1 MKYKKFKIHKYKAIE
16 NVEIS
21 LRNNL
26 IPIIGIN
33 ESGKTSILYAILS
46 FDQDN
51 DDYFNGNHL
60 VAENRYEWDSK
71 NHEISAEIEFNNEG
85 EIESII
91 EDLKITKRNK
101 LYRDLLEL
109 FQNGNRIIVKRNL
122 DIREYS
128 ITNLVIDNEL
138 EKILIT
144 EIFKRTPFILFF
156 DDFTDRV
163 PTSIKFPPNYSDL
176 SYIESSDTDR
186 SDWHIYIEEIIYRA
200 TNKEK
205 TLSDLLNTD
214 EKIRKGILS
223 DVTDKLNED
232 IIKEWKQLKILQ
244 RQLVDDKINDLSI
257 ELDYEKNEIGFHVF
271 KFSVIDKNFKGKSRY
286 FTIQERSK
294 GFQWFFN
301 YAIKLKYNSKYYSDF
316 EGAIYLLDEP
326 GSYLHSSAQ
335 EELLESLEKIS
346 QTNKIIY
353 CTHSQYLLNPETIN
367 IGNIKIAKRNNGKI
381 SLQNYGEYTDSK
393 NEAGALS
400 PLYDAL
406 HLSLG
411 KHHYPRDENI
421 LITEGITDYYFF
433 RMLQNS
439 SKFNFISDLVI
450 IPGASANNLK
460 ELISFAISWSKRYV
474 VIFDSDDAGN
484 TAFIQYQTFFGEN
497 QSDNWLKYQT
507 VTDQNKVLLEKLISK
522 EDQEKLKSTVSCQSV
537 KKSITA
543 LFYSNDEIK
552 SNWINNLDS
561 CTTANIL
568 KNIDSIMTVLN
579 R

>member
-176 SYIESSDTDR
+176 Y
-186 SDWHIYIEEIIYRA
+186 
-200 TNKEK
+200 
-205 TLSDLLNTD
+205 
-214 EKIRKGILS
+214 
-223 DVTDKLNED
+223 V
-232 IIKEWKQLKILQ
+232 
-244 RQLVDDKINDLSI
+244 V
-257 ELDYEKNEIGFHVF
+257 
-271 KFSVIDKNFKGKSRY
+271 
-286 FTIQERSK
+286 
-294 GFQWFFN
+294 
-301 YAIKLKYNSKYYSDF
+301 KLK
-316 EGAIYLLDEP
+316 
-326 GSYLHSSAQ
+326 
-335 EELLESLEKIS
+335 
-346 QTNKIIY
+346 
-353 CTHSQYLLNPETIN
+353 
-367 IGNIKIAKRNNGKI
+367 
-381 SLQNYGEYTDSK
+381 
-393 NEAGALS
+393 
-400 PLYDAL
+400 
-406 HLSLG
+406 
-411 KHHYPRDENI
+411 
-421 LITEGITDYYFF
+421 
-433 RMLQNS
+433 
-439 SKFNFISDLVI
+439 
-450 IPGASANNLK
+450 
-460 ELISFAISWSKRYV
+460 
-474 VIFDSDDAGN
+474 
-484 TAFIQYQTFFGEN
+484 
-497 QSDNWLKYQT
+497 
-507 VTDQNKVLLEKLISK
+507 
-522 EDQEKLKSTVSCQSV
+522 
-537 KKSITA
+537 
-543 LFYSNDEIK
+543 
-552 SNWINNLDS
+552 
-561 CTTANIL
+561 
-568 KNIDSIMTVLN
+568 
-579 R
+579 